1 MYVVDVK
8 DRSNEESLKAF
19 PLALADGEIRDWWA
33 GLCPGPVTDLP
44 MADELAIEYA
54 TRYGSGGSVAVIHK
68 DSRGR
73 LIDSSL
79 FAREIR

>member
-8 DRSNEESLKAF
+8 DGSNEESLERF
-19 PLALADGEIRDWWA
+19 PMALADEEIREWWA

-44 MADELAIEYA
+44 TADEVAIEYA
-54 TRYGSGGSVAVIHK
+54 SRYASGGSVAVIHK
-68 DSRGR
+68 DSDGR
-73 LIDSSL
+73 LVDSGL